1 MQPSVATNL
10 RDTQMDYRRAYLP
23 RTSGTRLVCK
33 IIKFAPLPGDIS
45 PVSEENKKGT
55 WGSDIGTASVTTDFT
70 QKVDR
75 VEAIYTMSDALRIRT
90 FIRDRPVLADML
102 IEAYD
107 RIAGLFGPAP
117 QIVLSIDG
125 DPAGE
130 DSELFGSILTP
141 LDVPEALNN
150 LNEFDQ
156 SWFLDQISRTEGKLN
171 FNVTFL

>member
-1 MQPSVATNL
+1 MQPSVVTTPWV
-10 RDTQMDYRRAYLP
+10 TQFSNIQAYLP
-23 RTSGTRLVCK
+23 HTGSTQIARR
-33 IIKFAPLPGDIS
+33 IIKAATFPSDIS
-45 PVSEENKKGT
+45 PISEEKNKST
-55 WGSDIGTASVTTDFT
+55 WGSDIGTAAVTTDLT

-75 VEAIYTMSDALRIRT
+75 IVAIYTMRDILGIRT
-90 FIRDRPVLADML
+90 YIRAHQTLADML

-107 RIAGLFGPAP
+107 QIARFFGPVP